1 MRAALG
7 SLFVLLP
14 FSRYYSFQTNT
25 RTSNSLSSNYHDTLC
40 YTFPLNSQNNQLCTF
55 IRIYVWL
62 GYLSGKLRLFCPKAS
77 TSSPTWETCWNMVSE
92 DPTAPEDRDGACVL
106 QPLCFS
112 KKRSDIFFSL
122 ELLCSGIIF
131 GLFNNLSTVFNAKNL
146 HDQGYELAA
155 GLSLFFL
162 VFNDN

>member
-1 MRAALG
+1 
-7 SLFVLLP
+7 
-14 FSRYYSFQTNT
+14 
-25 RTSNSLSSNYHDTLC
+25 
-40 YTFPLNSQNNQLCTF
+40 
-55 IRIYVWL
+55 
-62 GYLSGKLRLFCPKAS
+62 
-77 TSSPTWETCWNMVSE
+77 MVSE
-92 DPTAPEDRDGACVL
+92 DPTASEDRDGACNL

-112 KKRSDIFFSL
+112 KKRSDIIFSL

-162 VFNDN
+162 VFPGNPL